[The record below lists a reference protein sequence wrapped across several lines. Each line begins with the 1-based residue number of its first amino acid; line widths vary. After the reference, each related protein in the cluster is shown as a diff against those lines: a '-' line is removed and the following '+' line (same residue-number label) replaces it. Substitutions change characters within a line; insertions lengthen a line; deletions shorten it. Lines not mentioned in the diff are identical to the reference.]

1 MVKIGRQIIADI
13 IGMTDKST
21 GILSILKSDNDHH
34 YSLSHVLFK
43 LNETWIVLQKE
54 DEHRALSN
62 GDTKYDALT
71 HIWALKTTQN
81 EFKWQHYVYKQTDV
95 SHFRI
100 ALYGR

>member
-1 MVKIGRQIIADI
+1 M
-13 IGMTDKST
+13 
-21 GILSILKSDNDHH
+21 SILKTDMDHH
-34 YSLSHVLFK
+34 YSLGLYTPIHVLYK
-43 LNETWIVLQKE
+43 LNETWNVLQKE

-62 GDTKYDALT
+62 ADTKYNALT
-71 HIWALKTTQN
+71 DVWALKTIQN